1 MSTLSTIL
9 AAILGVAFFGAGI
22 QKLTGQKMV
31 VENFKRWGYADVV
44 LTATGWLEVITGA
57 VLLVGIAVPSLAVTG
72 SMLVI
77 AIMLGALVDPSA
89 RARPDRDVDPAGG
102 AARPGSGARVQP
114 AAVGGV

>member
-9 AAILGVAFFGAGI
+9 AAILGVVFVGAGL

-44 LTATGWLEVITGA
+44 LTATGWLEVVTGT

-77 AIMLGALVDPSA
+77 AIMLGALATHQRAHDPIA
-89 RARPDRDVDPAGG
+89 MWVPPAVLLVLDLVL
-102 AARPGSGARVQP
+102 AYSLLP
-114 AAVGGV
+114 